1 MTIPRERTRAVVE
14 TREFL
19 QLLASSDDATVG
31 LDIREMAIRLL
42 RHYPSDVDLD
52 TSAVALPEVWSPL
65 ADSPPIRAKPRS
77 IRELRGILKS
87 DAAAVDIEQMNP
99 WRD

>member
-1 MTIPRERTRAVVE
+1 MAMPSDRTRAVVE

-31 LDIREMAIRLL
+31 LNICEMAIRLL
-42 RHYPSDVDLD
+42 RRYPSDVDLD
-52 TSAVALPEVWSPL
+52 ASAVALPEVWASL
-65 ADSPPIRAKPRS
+65 ADSPPVRAKPRS

-87 DAAAVDIEQMNP
+87 DAAAVGIEQMNP

>member
-1 MTIPRERTRAVVE
+1 MTMPNERTKAVAE

-31 LDIREMAIRLL
+31 LDIREIAIRLL
-42 RHYPSDVDLD
+42 RHYPTDGDLGA
-52 TSAVALPEVWSPL
+52 SAVALPEVWASL
-65 ADSPPIRAKPRS
+65 ADSLPVRAKTRS